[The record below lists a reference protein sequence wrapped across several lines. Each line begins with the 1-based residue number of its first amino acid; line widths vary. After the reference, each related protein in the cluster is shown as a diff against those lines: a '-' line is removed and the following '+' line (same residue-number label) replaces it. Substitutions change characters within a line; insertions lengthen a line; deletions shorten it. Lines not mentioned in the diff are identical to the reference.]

1 MIRDMALRNEALE
14 RPAGQQELHTVRRAN
29 PVRLTEAAREFLR
42 YGSPRILMGVVICL
56 WTARVIVGGGS
67 LKDGLVAALLF
78 VVWPFQEWLI
88 HNRVLH
94 AGMREGMTSGRSMS
108 RLARVHWEHHH
119 QPWRLE
125 LVFIPA
131 SVYLYSPLTQG
142 LLWFALF
149 PGPRALTA
157 LSVSFS
163 LSLYY
168 EWVHFLM
175 HTRYVPRSGFC
186 RRLWRNHRLH
196 HFKNENFWYGVSA
209 LSGDWLFGTAPDHRK
224 TESSTLCKALSESAE
239 QPD

>member
-1 MIRDMALRNEALE
+1 MALKKEVLQQ
-14 RPAGQQELHTVRRAN
+14 PAGQQELHAVRRTN
-29 PVRLTEAAREFLR
+29 PIRLTEAAREFLR
-42 YGSPRILMGVVICL
+42 YGSPRILIGVVICL
-56 WTARVIVGGGS
+56 WTARIIVGGGS
-67 LKDGLVAALLF
+67 LKDGLVAALLLAL
-78 VVWPFQEWLI
+78 WPFQEWFI
-88 HNRVLH
+88 HNGLLH
-94 AGMREGMTSGRSMS
+94 AAMRESSTSGRPKS

-131 SVYLYSPLTQG
+131 SVYLYSPLMQG

-149 PGPRALTA
+149 PNARALTA

-163 LSLYY
+163 LSLFY

-175 HTRYVPRSGFC
+175 HTRYVPRNGFC

-209 LSGDWLFGTAPDHRK
+209 LSGDRLFGTTPDHRK
-224 TESSTLCKALSESAE
+224 TELSALCKSLSASAE
-239 QPD
+239 QPE

>member
-1 MIRDMALRNEALE
+1 M
-14 RPAGQQELHTVRRAN
+14 
-29 PVRLTEAAREFLR
+29 
-42 YGSPRILMGVVICL
+42 
-56 WTARVIVGGGS
+56 
-67 LKDGLVAALLF
+67 KDGLVVALILAI
-78 VVWPFQEWLI
+78 WPFQEWFI

-94 AGMREGMTSGRSMS
+94 AAMRESSTGGRSKS
-108 RLARVHWEHHH
+108 RLARAHLEHHH

-149 PGPRALTA
+149 PSSLALTA

-163 LSLYY
+163 LSLFY

-175 HTRYVPRSGFC
+175 HTQYVPRSGFC

-224 TESSTLCKALSESAE
+224 TELSALCKSLSDSAE